1 MSDRITPMS
10 MFDYD
15 ARPVT
20 PGVVLVGTR
29 ASRGAYA
36 IRDFL
41 TRNGYPFEWVDA
53 ERPDAVAAVLGAP
66 DLEPSALPLCILPDG
81 SRLAAATVEQI
92 AAGLGM
98 IAAPSLAEY
107 DLVIVGAGPAGLAAA
122 VNAASEGLR
131 TVVLEAV
138 APGGQ
143 AGTTSM
149 IQNLLGFPDGISGS
163 ELATRAVVQARRFG
177 AELLLA
183 RPLADVSAD
192 GPGYV
197 ARLSDGTLVRGGSLL
212 FASGVDWRRLDV
224 PGIDD
229 LLGAGVYYG
238 AGPSEAL
245 ACTGSQVVV
254 VGGGNSA
261 GQAVVRF
268 SRYAQQVTLLV
279 RGRDLGASMSQYLI
293 DHLSA
298 IPNVEVRVRTQVAG
312 LEADDR
318 LRGIIVR
325 SGDGSEPVQMPA
337 DALFICIG
345 GNPRT
350 DGAAG
355 IGLATN
361 AAGYLV
367 TGPDGTGDQD
377 GSWPLPRE
385 PLPLETNRPGV
396 FAAGDV
402 RCGSVKRCA
411 AAIGEGSMAV
421 ALVHRRLAEVNG
433 G

>member
-1 MSDRITPMS
+1 MS

-20 PGVVLVGTR
+20 PGVVLVGTPT
-29 ASRGAYA
+29 SRGGYT

-41 TRNGYPFEWVDA
+41 SRNGYPFEWVDVGQP
-53 ERPDAVAAVLGAP
+53 EAVLAALGVA
-66 DLEPSALPLCILPDG
+66 DVEPSALPLCILPDG
-81 SRLAAATVEQI
+81 SRLVAATVEQV

-98 IAAPSLAEY
+98 VAAPARPEY
-107 DLVIVGAGPAGLAAA
+107 DLAIVGAGPAGLAAA

-131 TVVLEAV
+131 TVVIEMV

-149 IQNLLGFPDGISGS
+149 IENYLGFPAGISGS
-163 ELATRAVVQARRFG
+163 ELATRATVQARRFG

-183 RPLADVSAD
+183 RPLVGISAD

-197 ARLSDGTLVRGGSLL
+197 AGLSDGTLIRGRAVLL
-212 FASGVDWRRLDV
+212 ASGVEWRRLDV
-224 PGIDD
+224 PGVDD
-229 LLGAGVYYG
+229 LLDAGVYYG

-245 ACTGSQVVV
+245 SCTDSQVVV

-268 SRYAQQVTLLV
+268 SRYAKQVTLLV
-279 RGRDLGASMSQYLI
+279 RGRDLDASMSQYLI
-293 DHLSA
+293 DQVTA
-298 IPNVEVRVRTQVAG
+298 IPNAEVRVRTEVVG
-312 LEADDR
+312 LEAEDR
-318 LRGIIVR
+318 LRAVIVR
-325 SGDGSEPVQMPA
+325 SGDSAEPVRVPA

-345 GNPRT
+345 GVPRT

-355 IGLATN
+355 IALVTD

-367 TGPDGTGDQD
+367 TGSEAASDPGA
-377 GSWPLPRE
+377 SWPLRRE
-385 PLPLETNRPGV
+385 PLPLETSRPGI
-396 FAAGDV
+396 FSAGDV
-402 RCGSVKRCA
+402 RSGSVKRCS

-421 ALVHRRLAEVNG
+421 ALVHRRLAEVG
-433 G
+433 GE

>member
-1 MSDRITPMS
+1 MP
-10 MFDYD
+10 
-15 ARPVT
+15 PEV
-20 PGVVLVGTR
+20 PLVVGTT

-41 TRNGYPFEWVDA
+41 SRNGYPFEWIDA
-53 ERPDAVAAVLGAP
+53 DQPDAVRAVLGVGQ
-66 DLEPSALPLCILPDG
+66 LEPSTLPLCILPDG
-81 SRLAAATVEQI
+81 SRLASATVEQV

-98 IAAPSLAEY
+98 VAAPVLSEY
-107 DLVIVGAGPAGLAAA
+107 DLTIVGAGPAGLGAA

-131 TVVLEAV
+131 TVAVEAM

-149 IQNLLGFPDGISGS
+149 IENYLGFPDGISGS

-183 RPLADVSAD
+183 RPLTGVSSD

-197 ARLSDGTLVRGGSLL
+197 AELSDGTLIRGRAVL
-212 FASGVDWRRLDV
+212 FASGVEWRRLEV

-245 ACTGSQVVV
+245 ACAGSQVVV

-268 SRYAQQVTLLV
+268 SRYARQVTLLV
-279 RGRDLGASMSQYLI
+279 RGRELGASMSQYLI
-293 DHLSA
+293 DHVSGIA
-298 IPNVEVRVRTQVAG
+298 NIDVRVGTEVVS
-312 LEADDR
+312 LEGDDR
-318 LRGIIVR
+318 LRAVIVR
-325 SGDGSEPVQMPA
+325 SGGGTEPVPT

-345 GNPRT
+345 GTPRT

-355 IGLATN
+355 LGLATN

-367 TGPDGTGDQD
+367 TGGDGAREPG
-377 GSWPLPRE
+377 GGWPLRRE

-421 ALVHRRLAEVNG
+421 ALVHRRLAEVG
-433 G
+433 GG

>member
-1 MSDRITPMS
+1 MS

-20 PGVVLVGTR
+20 PGVVLVGTA

-41 TRNGYPFEWVDA
+41 SRNGYPFEWVDA
-53 ERPDAVAAVLGAP
+53 SQPDAVRPVLGVAVVAA
-66 DLEPSALPLCILPDG
+66 SALPLCILPDG
-81 SRLAAATVEQI
+81 SRVASATVEQV

-98 IAAPSLAEY
+98 VAAPALSEY
-107 DLVIVGAGPAGLAAA
+107 DLVVVGAGPAGLAAA

-131 TVVLEAV
+131 TVVVEAV

-149 IQNLLGFPDGISGS
+149 IENLLGFPDGISGS
-163 ELATRAVVQARRFG
+163 ELAARAVVQARRFG

-183 RPLADVSAD
+183 RTLAGVSAD

-197 ARLSDGTLVRGGSLL
+197 AELSDGTLVRGRAVLL
-212 FASGVDWRRLDV
+212 ASGVEWRRLEV
-224 PGIDD
+224 PGTGD

-245 ACTGSQVVV
+245 ACTDSRVVV

-268 SRYAQQVTLLV
+268 SQYAQQVTLLV

-293 DHLSA
+293 DRLSGIA
-298 IPNVEVRVRTQVAG
+298 NVEVRVRAQVAG
-312 LEADDR
+312 LEAGDR
-318 LRGIIVR
+318 LRAVIVR
-325 SGDGSEPVQMPA
+325 SADAAAPVQMPA

-345 GNPRT
+345 GTPRT

-361 AAGYLV
+361 TAGYLV
-367 TGPDGTGDQD
+367 TGGDGASEPG
-377 GSWPLPRE
+377 GGWPLPRQ
-385 PLPLETNRPGV
+385 PLPLEASRPGV

-421 ALVHRRLAEVNG
+421 ALVHRRLAEVG
-433 G
+433 GD

>member
-1 MSDRITPMS
+1 MS

-15 ARPVT
+15 TRPVT
-20 PGVVLVGTR
+20 PGVVLVGTP
-29 ASRGAYA
+29 ASRGGFA

-41 TRNGYPFEWVDA
+41 SRNGYPFEWVDA
-53 ERPDAVAAVLGAP
+53 GRPDAVRAVLGVAKV
-66 DLEPSALPLCILPDG
+66 EPSALPLCILPDG
-81 SRLAAATVEQI
+81 SRLASATVEQV
-92 AAGLGM
+92 ASGLGM
-98 IAAPSLAEY
+98 VAAPSRPEY
-107 DLVIVGAGPAGLAAA
+107 DLTIVGAGPAGLAAA

-131 TVVLEAV
+131 TVVVEAV

-149 IQNLLGFPDGISGS
+149 IENYLGFPNGISGS
-163 ELATRAVVQARRFG
+163 ELATRATVQARRFG

-183 RPLADVSAD
+183 RPLVDVSAD

-197 ARLSDGTLVRGGSLL
+197 AKLSDGTLIRGRAVL
-212 FASGVDWRRLDV
+212 FASGVEWRRLDV

-245 ACTGSQVVV
+245 ACTDSQVVV

-261 GQAVVRF
+261 GQAVARF
-268 SRYAQQVTLLV
+268 SRYAKQVTLLV
-279 RGRDLGASMSQYLI
+279 RGHDLGASMSQYLI
-293 DHLSA
+293 DQLSA
-298 IPNVEVRVRTQVAG
+298 IPNVDVRVRTQVAS

-318 LRGIIVR
+318 LRAVMVR
-325 SGDGSEPVQMPA
+325 SGDSTEPAPLPA
-337 DALFICIG
+337 NALFICIG
-345 GNPRT
+345 GTPRT

-355 IGLATN
+355 IGLATSP
-361 AAGYLV
+361 AGYLA
-367 TGPDGTGDQD
+367 TGSDAADPG

-385 PLPLETNRPGV
+385 PLPLETNLPGV

-402 RCGSVKRCA
+402 RCGSVKRCS

-421 ALVHRRLAEVNG
+421 ALVHRRLAEVG
-433 G
+433 GD

>member
-41 TRNGYPFEWVDA
+41 SRNGYPFEWVDA
-53 ERPDAVAAVLGAP
+53 ERPDAVAAVLGAA
-66 DLEPSALPLCILPDG
+66 DVEPSALPLCILPDG
-81 SRLAAATVEQI
+81 SRLTCATVEQV

-98 IAAPSLAEY
+98 IAAPSRSEY
-107 DLVIVGAGPAGLAAA
+107 DQTIVGAGPAGLAAA

-131 TVVLEAV
+131 TLVVEAV

-149 IQNLLGFPDGISGS
+149 IENLLGFPDGISGS
-163 ELATRAVVQARRFG
+163 ELATRTTVQARRFG

-183 RPLADVSAD
+183 RPLVDVSAD

-197 ARLSDGTLVRGGSLL
+197 AELSDGTLVRGRAVLL
-212 FASGVDWRRLDV
+212 ASGVEWRRLDV
-224 PGIDD
+224 PGVDD

-245 ACTGSQVVV
+245 ACTGSRVVV

-318 LRGIIVR
+318 LRAVIVG
-325 SGDGSEPVQMPA
+325 SGDSPEPVRLPA

-345 GNPRT
+345 GAPRT
-350 DGAAG
+350 DGAAE
-355 IGLATN
+355 IGLVTN
-361 AAGYLV
+361 PAGYLV
-367 TGPDGTGDQD
+367 TGSDVARWP
-377 GSWPLPRE
+377 GSDWPLPRE
-385 PLPLETNRPGV
+385 PLPLETNLPGA

-402 RCGSVKRCA
+402 RYGSVKRCA

-421 ALVHRRLAEVNG
+421 ALVHRRLAEVG
-433 G
+433 GD